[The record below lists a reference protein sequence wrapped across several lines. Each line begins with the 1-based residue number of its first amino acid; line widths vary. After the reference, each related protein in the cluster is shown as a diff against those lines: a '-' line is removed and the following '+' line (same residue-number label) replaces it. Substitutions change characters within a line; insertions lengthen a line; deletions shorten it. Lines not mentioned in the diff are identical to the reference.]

1 MTTELG
7 STGKQKAEI
16 EVSEEETAR
25 DVDTASP
32 ESKGAAE
39 TPTVQ
44 KADSTNEAQT
54 DSQSSKTEDR
64 PARGAKKR
72 RAAEDS
78 VAGEMSQ
85 SGGEEAADEDQER
98 EGSQA
103 EAPESQE
110 PEEPEISVPE
120 FIDLNEFQ
128 TRSLSELHQCA
139 QEIGLRV
146 AGVRSKHQLVFEI
159 LTFYGRHGTR
169 IEAEGFIDF
178 SGDNYGFLRW
188 PALSFASN
196 VDDVYV
202 AASFIRKLELRPGN
216 LVRAQVRAPRDREKF
231 LSVEAVLAV
240 EGKPIED
247 WTPPKGFDQLTPLF
261 PKERLILEHPEI
273 KAPASRVVDLIAP
286 LGKGQRGLIVAPPR
300 GGKTILLKNIAI
312 SIHRNHPEVE
322 LIVLLLDERPEEVTD
337 FKESVEAPVFSSTF
351 DENAKRHVQVSD
363 MVAERAKRLVEQGR
377 DVVILLDSLT
387 RLARGHNAAMQ
398 GGKGGGRLGSG
409 GIDTKAL
416 QRPRKFFGAARN
428 VEEGGSLTILA
439 TCLIETESR
448 MDEVIFEEFKGTGNM
463 EIYLDRELAEKRVF
477 PAIHAPKS
485 GTRKDELLY
494 HPDEYKRIGSL
505 RRQMAQMP
513 AGEAME
519 TLVKNILLTNSN
531 AELLLRGLR

>member
-1 MTTELG
+1 MSTELESSGNKPEVESTETTLESSTPNPQDTEKNSNESQQPEAEVG
-7 STGKQKAEI
+7 SGSAANEGSGVDAEPVGT
-16 EVSEEETAR
+16 E
-25 DVDTASP
+25 
-32 ESKGAAE
+32 
-39 TPTVQ
+39 
-44 KADSTNEAQT
+44 EAQMEENKGGGSRNGRRSRGEAKSVD
-54 DSQSSKTEDR
+54 DSSSK
-64 PARGAKKR
+64 
-72 RAAEDS
+72 
-78 VAGEMSQ
+78 
-85 SGGEEAADEDQER
+85 EEFTP
-98 EGSQA
+98 
-103 EAPESQE
+103 EAPKE
-110 PEEPEISVPE
+110 PEVTVPE
-120 FIDLNEFQ
+120 FVDLNEFQ
-128 TRSLSELHQCA
+128 TRSLADLHQCA

-159 LTFYGRHGTR
+159 LTFYGRRGTR

-178 SGDNYGFLRW
+178 TGDSYGFLRW

-202 AASFIRKLELRPGN
+202 GVNFIRQLELKPGN
-216 LVRAQVRAPRDREKF
+216 LVRAKVRAPREREKF
-231 LSVEAVLAV
+231 LSVDEVISV
-240 EGKPIED
+240 EGKPVDQWEPP
-247 WTPPKGFDQLTPLF
+247 TPFDQLTPLF
-261 PKERLILEHPEI
+261 PKERVILEHPEI
-273 KAPASRVVDLIAP
+273 DAPAPRVVDIIAP

-300 GGKTILLKNIAI
+300 GGKTILLKNIAV
-312 SIHRNHPEVE
+312 SIQKNHPEVE

-337 FKESVEAPVFSSTF
+337 FRESVSAPVFSSTF

-363 MVAERAKRLVEQGR
+363 MVAERAKRLVEQGK

-387 RLARGHNAAMQ
+387 RLARGHNSAMQ

-409 GIDTKAL
+409 GVDTKAL

-439 TCLIETESR
+439 TCLVETESR

-485 GTRKDELLY
+485 GTRKDDLLY
-494 HPDEYKRIGSL
+494 HPDEFKRISSI
-505 RRQMAQMP
+505 RRQLAQMP

-519 TLVKNILLTNSN
+519 TLVKNVLLTNSN

>member
-1 MTTELG
+1 MSSSSDLEKREPETTSEDVTESVETDVATESEKPAG
-7 STGKQKAEI
+7 DEEGGRRRSAGNRTPTKNDREAGGANEEKEEKQRSPVSAEDKSGGV
-16 EVSEEETAR
+16 ER
-25 DVDTASP
+25 DEQKSP
-32 ESKGAAE
+32 EK
-39 TPTVQ
+39 P
-44 KADSTNEAQT
+44 
-54 DSQSSKTEDR
+54 
-64 PARGAKKR
+64 
-72 RAAEDS
+72 
-78 VAGEMSQ
+78 
-85 SGGEEAADEDQER
+85 
-98 EGSQA
+98 
-103 EAPESQE
+103 QE
-110 PEEPEISVPE
+110 PEVSVPE
-120 FIDLNEFQ
+120 FVDLNEFQ
-128 TRSLSELHQCA
+128 TRSLSDLHLCA

-159 LTFYGRHGTR
+159 LSFYGRRGTR

-178 SGDNYGFLRW
+178 NGDSYGFLRW

-196 VDDVYV
+196 IDDVYV
-202 AASFIRKLELRPGN
+202 AVNFIRKLGLKPGN
-216 LVRAQVRAPRDREKF
+216 LVRARVRAPRDREKF
-231 LSVEAVLAV
+231 LSVEEILTV
-240 EGKPIED
+240 EGKSADE
-247 WTPPKGFDQLTPLF
+247 WQTPVSFDQLTPLF
-261 PKERLILEHPEI
+261 PKERLILEHPDV
-273 KAPASRVVDLIAP
+273 KVASPRVVDLIAP

-300 GGKTILLKNIAI
+300 GGKTILLKNIAL
-312 SIHRNHPEVE
+312 SIQKNHPEVE
-322 LIVLLLDERPEEVTD
+322 LLVLLLDERPEEVTD
-337 FKESVEAPVFSSTF
+337 FKESVDAQVFSSTF

-387 RLARGHNAAMQ
+387 RLARGHNSAMQ

-494 HPDEYKRIGSL
+494 HPDEFKRIGSL